1 MSSSRKIQYWK
12 IQKKTKTENTNIQNT
27 NNTKIIY
34 KKIQKYKYRKI
45 QKYTRH
51 IKLEFLNLAEYK
63 IHLGSFNIQIPRPH
77 SWRWI
82 Q

>member
-34 KKIQKYKYRKI
+34 KKI